1 MASPLLRLLVGV
13 VAIAQASAAPKI
25 VLRYFDIRGLA
36 EPIRLTLAALDLE
49 YEEVVYD
56 RCGDQCPDGIQDW
69 GQAKAAGTESGLFPF
84 GQVRTAP

>member
-13 VAIAQASAAPKI
+13 VAIAQASARPKI

-69 GQAKAAGTESGLFPF
+69 VQAKAAGTESGLFPF